1 MSKLGALLSSME
13 CLRWNADLNS
23 TRAEEPNAIDL
34 FSKNEIDFRT
44 RLELVASDEISRNAC
59 SMRASGIRNVK
70 ASFEVINWLLLE
82 VSGL

>member
-1 MSKLGALLSSME
+1 M
-13 CLRWNADLNS
+13 DS

-34 FSKNEIDFRT
+34 FSKNEIDFRA
-44 RLELVASDEISRNAC
+44 RLELVGSDKISRSAC

-82 VSGL
+82 LSGL